1 MDKAE
6 KVKEIRKVFDVIYE
20 DAICS
25 LTHKSALQLL
35 ISTQLAAQCTD
46 ARVNIVTVDL
56 YQKYKTV
63 EDFANADLQELEEAI
78 RPTGFYHNKA
88 KNIIACCKKLISDF
102 GGEVPETMEE
112 LTSLPG
118 VGRKTANII
127 IGDIYHKPAVVVD
140 THCIRL
146 SNRIGLTTQ
155 KDPYKIEM
163 DLAKI
168 IEPSYQSTFCHQ
180 IVFHGRA
187 FCNARSPKCGACPI
201 AHLCDYTDK
210 KIN

>member
-63 EDFANADLQELEEAI
+63 EDFANADFGISTYEMTMEL
-78 RPTGFYHNKA
+78 YHNKA